1 MNLLGERR
9 RWWVLGALVLA
20 QIVVALDLTALNIAL
35 PVLAR
40 DLGAGTG
47 GLQWII
53 DSYTLVSATLLIPA
67 GLASDRYGRKK
78 MLAAGLAVF
87 LGGSLMAAL
96 SSATGTLIAART
108 LMGVGSAVIIPMSLT
123 VLLVV
128 FPAAERAKAQAAYA
142 AASFLGLPLGPLVGG
157 WLLDRFWW
165 GSVFVINI
173 PIALLALVAVLALV
187 PESRSTDAPRLDAAG
202 VLLSTGGL
210 AALIY
215 GFIEQPVHGWAAPQF
230 WGPVLAGAAALALFW
245 TRTRRSADPLVDL
258 TLFRDRAFAAGTI
271 AATAL
276 TFVLFGV
283 LFVVPQYF
291 QGVLGAGTL
300 GSGLRLLPMIGGL
313 VVAARLGTKV
323 AEKAG
328 ERAALTSGLA
338 IIALAMAAGTL
349 SDSGYGLTAAWLT
362 LFGLGSGLVLPTAMS
377 LALSAL
383 DVDRAGAGSG
393 LLMTVRMVGGAFGAA
408 ILGSVLAAASGGVD
422 PSAVAADPAG
432 FLDGMDAV
440 LWTCCAVAVS
450 ALAAT
455 AAVARGTSAGESDHG
470 TVLLA

>member
-1 MNLLGERR
+1 MTVGSGQR

-67 GLASDRYGRKK
+67 GLAADRYGRRK

-96 SSATGTLIAART
+96 SSTTGPLIAART
-108 LMGVGSAVIIPMSLT
+108 LMGVGSAIIIPVSLT

-128 FPAAERAKAQAAYA
+128 FPADERPKAQAAYA
-142 AASFLGLPLGPLVGG
+142 AASFLGLPLGPILGG
-157 WLLDRFWW
+157 WLLDHFWW
-165 GSVFVINI
+165 GSIFAINV
-173 PIALLALVAVLALV
+173 PIAALALVAVLALV
-187 PESRSTDAPRLDAAG
+187 PESRSADAPALDAVG

-210 AALIY
+210 LALVY
-215 GFIEQPVHGWAAPQF
+215 GAIEQPVHGWGAPQF
-230 WGPVLAGAAALALFW
+230 WAPVLAGAAALALFW
-245 TRTRRSADPLVDL
+245 NRIRRSADPLVDL
-258 TLFRDRAFAAGTI
+258 TLFRDRAFAGGAI

-276 TFVLFGV
+276 TFFLFGV

-300 GSGLRLLPMIGGL
+300 GSGLRLLPLIGGL
-313 VVAARLGTKV
+313 VVASRLGAKAV
-323 AEKAG
+323 EKAG
-328 ERAALTSGLA
+328 ERAVLITGLA
-338 IIALAMAAGTL
+338 LIALSMALGAFTGTSYGPVAG
-349 SDSGYGLTAAWLT
+349 WLT
-362 LFGLGSGLVLPTAMS
+362 LFGLGCGLVLPTAMH

-393 LLMTVRMVGGAFGAA
+393 LLMTVRMVGGSFGAA
-408 ILGSVLAAASGGVD
+408 ILGSVLAASSGD
-422 PSAVAADPAG
+422 AEPSAIAADPTN
-432 FLDGMDAV
+432 FLDGMAAV
-440 LWTCCAVAVS
+440 LWTCCAVALA

-455 AAVARGTSAGESDHG
+455 AAVARRASAGQSDDG